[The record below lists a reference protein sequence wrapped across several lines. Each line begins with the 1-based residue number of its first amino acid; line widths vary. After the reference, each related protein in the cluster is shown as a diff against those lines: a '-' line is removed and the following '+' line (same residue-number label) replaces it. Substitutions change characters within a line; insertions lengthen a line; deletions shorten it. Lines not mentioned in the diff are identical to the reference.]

1 MLALL
6 SRIEE
11 FIVYSDA
18 SKRGM
23 RCVLMQH
30 KRVISYASRQLKPH
44 DINYPLHDLELAAV
58 VFALQL

>member
-30 KRVISYASRQLKPH
+30 KRVISYASRQPH